1 MSAVAG
7 QKLASGYIELTVQY
21 SGAMKQIAAD
31 ITGIQGQ
38 AQVAGKRSGSLFA
51 KGFGAAGGAV
61 ASASKALGGVVSHTL
76 TGIMQ
81 GVGQRIAGTLGSV
94 LSKGFARAVKIDE
107 AKAQL
112 AGLGNTADDVAK
124 IMDNAMAAVRGT
136 AFGMGEAASLAGQL
150 VASGIKPGEELVR
163 VLSLAGDASTIAG
176 VGLDQM
182 GAVFAKV
189 AAKGKMQGQELN
201 SVLMAGIPILDMLGE
216 HFGKSAEEVSKMVS
230 KGLVSF
236 DDFAAA
242 METKLG
248 GAAQESGSTFQGA
261 VANMGAAMGR
271 LGEKVLAPFIE
282 LGKQALAG
290 ITGMF
295 DNITAQVGPMVAGL
309 GERLSAWVPVAV
321 ERVKA
326 FAAEAGPRVMVFFQS
341 VAGLVQSVV
350 PRIVSAVSGLVAKIG
365 PKLGEIFGKLVGA
378 VQDAM
383 PLIKNVAAALGVAF
397 GAAVAA
403 VETFGPIVAD
413 VIGLAVEWAGKLAGA
428 IGEVVDWFKETEA
441 VTKPLGAALAVLL
454 APFIAQLALAKIE
467 MGLWAAKTIVVSGAT
482 KAWAAAQWLLN
493 AAMTANPIGIV
504 VVAIAALAA
513 GLVAFFTKTETGRK
527 AWAAFT
533 SFLSD
538 AWEGVKTAF
547 SAVWE
552 WLRGKFEA
560 FKSAL
565 SAVGEKATELW
576 QNYMVPAW
584 NGVKE
589 AVGTGWDFVKDV
601 FEKFKTGFQVL
612 HDKVVEIA
620 TKIKDALGN
629 IFGAIADIVSKPI
642 DAIKGIAGHIPG
654 LGGVFGGGGGSGGD
668 GPPGKARGGVAGVN
682 PDGTIYGPGS
692 GTSDSILAL
701 GADGLPT
708 AFVSRGEGVV
718 RHKAMQNGGAAVVAA
733 LNAGWDPGRMGVPG
747 LEGGGIA
754 GADDKIADRQGAL
767 EVAKLKAAELQA
779 SGKAKA
785 SQLEAAQNA
794 IDKAQRG
801 LDQAVA
807 DREAIAAGGKA
818 GKRSAAD
825 RIADAQGRLGVAQT
839 RLDELLASGKAK
851 DSDLLAARNAV
862 ASAQRAVDREQSAD
876 LAGVDAAERTEG
888 LIPAGAGGGG
898 QAGTS
903 FLSGIIGMGGEIAK
917 GLIDQAASAAATAAS
932 AGVTA
937 GTFGAG
943 AAAAPAAGSAA
954 ASAIGLGTEAAKRG
968 IDWATQMMGI
978 GVDSLAEILMPFGV
992 PRFFQTDPTQFMP
1005 QLPGQDAAVT
1015 TGEKAEDGEAGGPVQ
1030 PGQLPGQQPVG
1041 GPAGPAQAGGITPE
1055 APPIGE
1061 LLGGAAGQ
1069 SAATTPTPAVT
1080 AAAVGPASGPVAED
1094 QQHGRGGPPGPLD
1107 DLILPRYGK
1116 GGVVGVF
1123 DSGGWLMPGDVAVNK
1138 TRRPEPILT
1147 GDQWQTLAAVA
1158 GRPAPDRAVATEAP
1172 NDYSV
1177 RIENVTVKDVRELEA
1192 QMSSRQRLQMMRYAG
1207 RP

>member
-1 MSAVAG
+1 MAG
-7 QKLASGYIELTVQY
+7 QKLASGYIDLTVQY

-38 AQVAGKRSGSLFA
+38 AQVAGKRSGGLFA

-76 TGIMQ
+76 TGVMQ

-94 LSKGFARAVKIDE
+94 ISKGFTRAVKIDE

-112 AGLGNTADDVAK
+112 MGLGNTADDVAK

-163 VLSLAGDASTIAG
+163 VLSLAADSSTIAG
-176 VGLDQM
+176 TSLDQM
-182 GAVFAKV
+182 GAVWAKV
-189 AAKGKMQGQELN
+189 AAKGKLQGQELN
-201 SVLMAGIPILDMLGE
+201 SVLMAGVPILDMLGE
-216 HFGKSAEEVSKMVS
+216 HFGKTAEEVSKMVS
-230 KGLVSF
+230 KGQVKF

-261 VANMGAAMGR
+261 VNNMGAAMGR

-282 LGKQALAG
+282 LGKDALAG

-295 DNITAQVGPMVAGL
+295 DNITAQVGPLVAGL
-309 GERLSAWVPVAV
+309 GDRLSAWVPVAL

-326 FAAEAGPRVMVFFQS
+326 FAAEVGPRVSAFFQS
-341 VAGLVQSVV
+341 VAGVVSSVV
-350 PRIVSAVSGLVAKIG
+350 PQIVTAVSGLVGKIG
-365 PKLGEIFGKLVGA
+365 PGLVALVGKIVGA
-378 VQDAM
+378 VRDAM
-383 PLIKNVAAALGVAF
+383 PLIKGLAESLKINF
-397 GAAVAA
+397 GIAIAA
-403 VETFGPIVAD
+403 VEMFGPIVLA
-413 VIGLAVEWAGKLAGA
+413 VAGVAVEWLGKIAGA
-428 IGEVVDWFKETEA
+428 IGRVGEFFRENTVVVA
-441 VTKPLGAALAVLL
+441 ALSAALAAMFGPWL
-454 APFIAQLALAKIE
+454 AQVAIVNTRLAIYVAGQTAAAAGAKV
-467 MGLWAAKTIVVSGAT
+467 A
-482 KAWAAAQWLLN
+482 AAAQWLWN
-493 AAMTANPIGIV
+493 AAMTANPIGL
-504 VVAIAALAA
+504 VVAAVAALIA

-533 SFLSD
+533 QFLSD

-547 SAVWE
+547 SAVWG
-552 WLRGKFEA
+552 WLKDKFEA
-560 FKSAL
+560 FKAGL
-565 SAVGEKATELW
+565 SAIGEKATELW

-584 NGVKE
+584 QGVRD
-589 AVGTGWDFVKDV
+589 AVGQGWDFVKDV
-601 FEKFKTGFQVL
+601 FDKFKTGFQVL

-620 TKIKDALGN
+620 TKIKDALSN

-654 LGGVFGGGGGSGGD
+654 LGGVFGGGGGGKP
-668 GPPGKARGGVAGVN
+668 PPGKAGGGVAGVN

-718 RHKAMQNGGAAVVAA
+718 KHKAMQEGGAAIVAA
-733 LNAGWDPGRMGVPG
+733 LNAGWKPGALGIPG

-754 GADDKIADRQGAL
+754 GAEDKIADRQGAL

-801 LDQAVA
+801 LDQALA
-807 DREAIAAGGKA
+807 DRDSIAAGGKA
-818 GKRSAAD
+818 GKRPAAD

-851 DSDLLAARNAV
+851 DSDVLAARNAV
-862 ASAQRAVDREQSAD
+862 ASAQRGMDREQSAD
-876 LAGVDAAERTEG
+876 LAGVGAAERTEG

-903 FLSGIIGMGGEIAK
+903 FLSGVIGMGGDMLK
-917 GLIDQAASAAATAAS
+917 GLIDQAASAAATGVS
-932 AGVTA
+932 AGITA

-943 AAAAPAAGSAA
+943 APAAPAAGKAA

-1005 QLPGQDAAVT
+1005 QLPGQAAAVT

-1041 GPAGPAQAGGITPE
+1041 SPASPAQAGGITPE

-1061 LLGGAAGQ
+1061 LLGGAAEQ
-1069 SAATTPTPAVT
+1069 SGATTPTPAVT
-1080 AAAVGPASGPVAED
+1080 AAAVGPASGPAAED

-1158 GRPAPDRAVATEAP
+1158 GRPAPDRAMATEAP

-1207 RP
+1207 RL